1 MFVKKCPS
9 MSKPDFRPQ
18 AAVVQTLDSAIH
30 CINPY
35 PADGVIDFRNTYRY
49 RCLTFEQPGPDNVYK
64 LY

>member
-1 MFVKKCPS
+1 

-18 AAVVQTLDSAIH
+18 AAVFQMLDSAIH

-49 RCLTFEQPGPDNVYK
+49 RYLTFEQPGPDNVYK